1 MKKYIRHLF
10 SLLMAVCMMGSI
22 IIPSAQAANAGKS
35 VDAPVAG
42 AACIDLDGQISKI
55 VPKENVPENQD
66 MSRIIVNR
74 GMRAF
79 LTDVFVFPAIVDSDG
94 SIKFSSS
101 LGYHVTYPSPSSPT
115 TFVNISADQTSTLIS
130 LFKSGTG
137 YVPTVWLVIPY
148 YNLYKAGDGSYPTY
162 FQFDLTAADGTV
174 TPYKKTVSRSAT
186 TANIP
191 IAFPIPQGET
201 AQYSVSMWGGFYYHN
216 GSANSEGGSM
226 AGVKVNFNA

>member
-10 SLLMAVCMMGSI
+10 SLLMAVCMMGTI
-22 IIPSAQAANAGKS
+22 ILPSAQAASAGKS

-42 AACIDLDGQISKI
+42 PVCIDLDGQISDI
-55 VPKENVPENQD
+55 VPEGNAPESHD
-66 MSRIIVNR
+66 MSRITVNR

-79 LTDVFVFPAIVDSDG
+79 LTDVFVFPAIIDSDG

-101 LGYHVTYPSPSSPT
+101 LGYHVSYPSPDSPT
-115 TFVNISADQTSTLIS
+115 TFVNISADKTSTLIS
-130 LFKSGTG
+130 LFESGTG
-137 YVPTVWLVIPY
+137 FVPTVWLVVPY

-174 TPYKKTVSRSAT
+174 TPYKKTISKSAT
-186 TANIP
+186 SANIP

-201 AQYSVSMWGGFYYHN
+201 AKYSVSMWGGFYYYN
-216 GSANSEGGSM
+216 GSAHGEGSSM